1 MKKTIALSVFGAVAL
16 PLLFAGGAN
25 AATFIDNKPNRAG
38 IVVTDVHA
46 KAGESF
52 NLNLLSTDK
61 ADEGYKVES
70 VRYSVNMVDGTN
82 DDGLSTTLSE
92 DKSVLAVKVSSDETS
107 GVSYRVQ
114 AGVSLVKNGTVE
126 CTDLGCV
133 SGQQRIQASKHF
145 MVKVSSLDNKA
156 SSDTKTEN
164 DDKASSDTK
173 TSSLV
178 VAKNTMLKLYKP
190 MKRVVDTSKENQL
203 QIAKPATKP
212 TTKTV
217 TTKPVVKTP
226 VSKTVKVV
234 AKSETPKATKGA
246 VSDSKALEVAKQTKT
261 PVKATN
267 PVNSRT
273 ASLSKVNK
281 PTVAKL
287 EVESPVLVKSVSEK
301 AVKTPKTRVIEYK
314 PTVDSKVLKEI
325 LPATSMDTSVTD
337 PYEGTGSPEKQS
349 RFIGTTEGGQSI
361 GSVPD
366 AHKGDKTWHKATNRN
381 KSMGN
386 VPGNSQQERMMV
398 SDEPTN
404 QEVFD
409 SAQRATDAFN
419 RLMIPV
425 SVIALGVGVLALGVI
440 AKGVLKVRRFIM
452 KRKK

>member
-52 NLNLLSTDK
+52 NLSILDSDMEAK
-61 ADEGYKVES
+61 GYTVEA
-70 VRYSVNMVDGTN
+70 VHYSVKQVDGTN
-82 DDGLSTTLSE
+82 DTGLETALSE
-92 DKSVLAVKVSSDETS
+92 DKKVIAVKVSSDETS

-126 CTDLGCV
+126 CTDTGCV
-133 SGQQRIQASKHF
+133 SGQQRIQTSNHF
-145 MVKVSSLDNKA
+145 TVNVSSLDNQA

-173 TSSLV
+173 TSSPV
-178 VAKNTMLKLYKP
+178 VAKNTMLKLDEP
-190 MKRVVDTSKENQL
+190 MKVVVDTPEENQL

-212 TTKTV
+212 TPKTV
-217 TTKPVVKTP
+217 TTKTVVKAP
-226 VSKTVKVV
+226 VTKTVKAV

-246 VSDSKALEVAKQTKT
+246 VSDSKALEVTKQTKT
-261 PVKATN
+261 RVKATN
-267 PVNSRT
+267 ASQSLT
-273 ASLSKVNK
+273 APPSKVNK

-301 AVKTPKTRVIEYK
+301 AVKTPKPRVIEYK
-314 PTVDSKVLKEI
+314 PTVDSKVLKGI
-325 LPATSMDTSVTD
+325 LPATSVDLSETDTYESTD
-337 PYEGTGSPEKQS
+337 KPEKPS
-349 RFIGTTEGGQSI
+349 NFIGTTEGGQAI

-366 AHKGDKTWHKATNRN
+366 TYKGDKTWHKAINRN

-386 VPGNSQQERMMV
+386 VPDKSQQERMMV
-398 SDEPTN
+398 NDEPTN

-409 SAQRATDAFN
+409 SAQRSTDAFN

-440 AKGVLKVRRFIM
+440 GKAVLKVRRFVM

>member
-38 IVVTDVHA
+38 IVVTDVHV

-52 NLNLLSTDK
+52 DLNLLSADK
-61 ADEGYKVES
+61 SQEGYKVES
-70 VRYSVNMVDGTN
+70 VRYSVNMVDGTKE
-82 DDGLSTTLSE
+82 GLSTTLSE
-92 DKSVLAVKVSSDETS
+92 DKTVLAVKVSSDETS
-107 GVSYRVQ
+107 GVNYRVQ
-114 AGVSLVKNGTVE
+114 AGISLVKDGTPE
-126 CTDLGCV
+126 CNDLGCV

-164 DDKASSDTK
+164 DDQASSDTK
-173 TSSLV
+173 TNSSPV
-178 VAKNTMLKLYKP
+178 VAKNTMLKLDKP
-190 MKRVVDTSKENQL
+190 MKLVVDTPKENQL

-217 TTKPVVKTP
+217 ATKTVVKAP
-226 VSKTVKVV
+226 VTKTVKVV
-234 AKSETPKATKGA
+234 AKSETLKTTKGA

-261 PVKATN
+261 TIKATN
-267 PVNSRT
+267 PSESRT
-273 ASLSKVNK
+273 TPQNKVNK
-281 PTVAKL
+281 PTVMKL
-287 EVESPVLVKSVSEK
+287 EVESPVVVKSVSEK

-314 PTVDSKVLKEI
+314 PTVDSKVLKGV
-325 LPATSMDTSVTD
+325 LPATSVDISETD
-337 PYEGTGSPEKQS
+337 AYEGTETSEKPSQ
-349 RFIGTTEGGQSI
+349 FIGATEGGQSVGSVPDTRKGDKWHKTTTENKSI
-361 GSVPD
+361 GSVP
-366 AHKGDKTWHKATNRN
+366 GDSK
-381 KSMGN
+381 
-386 VPGNSQQERMMV
+386 QERMMV

-409 SAQRATDAFN
+409 SAQRATDTFN

-452 KRKK
+452 NRKK